1 MSNHPSRI
9 LSAIACV
16 VSAGAASPTN
26 AVAQVTAAGA
36 TAPTVKLPDT
46 PAGRV
51 AREWLDAFNRA
62 DSASLA
68 GWAERYSLDR
78 PIGGMLGMRRQT
90 GGFDLV
96 SVETNEPLLVAY
108 VVRERKS
115 STTALAVV
123 ELKEGE
129 PPVIRTANV
138 LAIPEGASVASFRI
152 DAATRQRVID
162 NAIAQLDSTYVFP
175 DVAKKMGDDLRAR
188 LARREYDRVTNGIS
202 FASLLTEHLQAVSRD
217 KHLRVNFSPA
227 RVPDR
232 RPNAAPDSAARERFR
247 KQLARENCG
256 FVKVEHL
263 PGNVGYLKFNFFG
276 DTTICGP
283 TASAAMNFVANTD
296 ALIIDLR
303 ENGGGSPDM
312 VAYVTSYLFTKRTH
326 LNDLWTRRTNETKEH
341 WTRDVPGKRFGDQK
355 PVYVLTSKRTF
366 SGAEEFTYNLKNLK
380 RATII
385 GETTGGGAHP
395 VMGHKID
402 EHFTIG
408 VPFARAINPISKT
421 NWEGTG
427 VEPDV
432 KVAAGEALEVARR
445 MIDERKAGP

>member
-1 MSNHPSRI
+1 MPRHPSRI
-9 LSAIACV
+9 LIAVAIAATV
-16 VSAGAASPTN
+16 GATPSATAQVASAGAP
-26 AVAQVTAAGA
+26 AQKVE
-36 TAPTVKLPDT
+36 LPDT
-46 PAGRV
+46 PAGRA
-51 AREWLDAFNRA
+51 AREWLDAFNGA
-62 DSASLA
+62 DSARLA
-68 GWAERYSLDR
+68 AWGEKYSLDR
-78 PIGGMLGMRRQT
+78 PPALGMRRQT

-108 VVRERKS
+108 IVRERKS
-115 STTALAVV
+115 PTTALAVL

-129 PPVIRTANV
+129 PPVIRTATV

-152 DAATRQRVID
+152 DAATRKRVID
-162 NAIAQLDSTYVFP
+162 NAIVKLDSHYVFP
-175 DVAKKMGDDLRAR
+175 EVATKMGEELQAR

-232 RPNAAPDSAARERFR
+232 RPSATPDSAARERYR
-247 KQLARENCG
+247 KQMATVNCG
-256 FVKVEHL
+256 FVKAEHL
-263 PGNVGYLKFNFFG
+263 PGNVGYLKFNFFA
-276 DTTICGP
+276 DPEVCGP

-341 WTRDVPGKRFGDQK
+341 WTRDVPGMRFGDQK
-355 PVYVLTSKRTF
+355 AVYVLTSKRTF

-380 RATII
+380 RAVIV

-395 VMGHKID
+395 VSGHKID

-408 VPFARAINPISKT
+408 VPFARAINPISRT

-432 KVAAGEALEVARR
+432 KVAAGEALEVARKL
-445 MIDERKAGP
+445 IEEKKLTP

>member
-1 MSNHPSRI
+1 MSMRLHTFI
-9 LSAIACV
+9 AIAIAT
-16 VSAGAASPTN
+16 VSAAPAAGGQ
-26 AVAQVTAAGA
+26 VAAAGA
-36 TAPTVKLPDT
+36 PARKVELPDT

-62 DSASLA
+62 DSAALA
-68 GWAERYSLDR
+68 AWGEKYSLDR
-78 PIGGMLGMRRQT
+78 PGAGALGMRRQT

-115 STTALAVV
+115 PTTALAVL

-129 PPVIRTANV
+129 RPVIRTANV
-138 LAIPEGASVASFRI
+138 LAIPEGASVGSFRV
-152 DAATRQRVID
+152 DARTRKQVID
-162 NAIAQLDSTYVFP
+162 NAIAKLDSNYVFP
-175 DVAKKMGDDLRAR
+175 DVAKKMGDELRAR
-188 LARREYDRVTNGIS
+188 LARGEYERVTNGVS
-202 FASLLTEHLQAVSRD
+202 FASLLTEHLQGVSRD

-232 RPNAAPDSAARERFR
+232 RPNAAPDSAARERYR
-247 KQLARENCG
+247 KQMATVNCG
-256 FVKVEHL
+256 FVKVEQL
-263 PGNVGYLKFNFFG
+263 PGNVGYVKFNFFA
-276 DTTICGP
+276 DPEVCGP

-296 ALIIDLR
+296 ALIVDLR

-312 VAYVTSYLFTKRTH
+312 VAYVTSYLFTTRTH
-326 LNDLWTRRTNETKEH
+326 LNDLWTRRTNENREY
-341 WTRDVPGKRFGDQK
+341 WTRDVPGVRFGDQK
-355 PVYVLTSKRTF
+355 PIYVLTSKNTF

-395 VMGHKID
+395 VSGHKID
-402 EHFTIG
+402 EHFVIG

-432 KVAAGEALEVARR
+432 KVPASEALDVARR
-445 MIDERKAGP
+445 MIEGKKLTP